1 MTKKNA
7 NNNVLTVFTM
17 PNCPNCPK
25 VKEKCEE
32 ISKELGL
39 EFKIVNIKEDPLEGL
54 MYQVMETPSIALN
67 DETLFF
73 AENPSRAEIKKAIKM
88 NLK

>member
-1 MTKKNA
+1 MTENL
-7 NNNVLTVFTM
+7 LTVFTM
-17 PNCPNCPK
+17 PTCPNCPK
-25 VKEKCEE
+25 VKEMCET
-32 ISKELGL
+32 IAKELKL
-39 EFKIVNIKEDPLEGL
+39 DFRTVNIKEDLFEGL

-73 AENPSRAEIKKAIKM
+73 AETPTKAQIIKEIKK